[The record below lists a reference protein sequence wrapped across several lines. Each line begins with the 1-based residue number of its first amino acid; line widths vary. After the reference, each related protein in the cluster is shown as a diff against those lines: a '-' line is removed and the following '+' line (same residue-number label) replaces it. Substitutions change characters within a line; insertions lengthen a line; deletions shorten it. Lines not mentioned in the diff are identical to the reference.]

1 MHSKLLISFFLSFI
15 FSQSYYESAS
25 GRNFD
30 SYSALSLSMASS
42 SQIVETS
49 GFSLLANPSNL
60 SRNGD
65 SGFIISGSN
74 FFDSNFE
81 RRGLIVK
88 DSFGDFLA
96 ESDYV
101 KNSSI
106 SNYSGIGIRY
116 NQIIFDYLNAG
127 LGLAVAPYKTYNF
140 SYKEEVRG
148 QLSSN
153 DGQIFSRDPLLGYH
167 RFSSKGYQNV
177 IGLGSSLGFETY
189 IDIEASVGFSFNII
203 MPGKIIEKAQVD
215 TSLAIGSIV
224 MEDSNKLSSLPNY
237 NIEYDLGQSSYFIF
251 GSNLVY
257 KRYLFALSYRS
268 NSIIS
273 KNTDGESVLDEISN
287 MYNSNEL
294 GENILEHYNSIKLSD
309 INNPEKISIG
319 FAILDKKNSGYNFI
333 VNYESSKYGTG
344 SHLFS
349 GNRISTGLE
358 YYMSNGIPLRFS
370 VGYKNSQFSP
380 YISSITSFTA
390 GSSLRYKNL
399 TFDYGLQYYHSRY
412 NYPDLFLVEGE
423 FRPDLDIVNDSK
435 IILIS
440 TLTYSFR

>member
-1 MHSKLLISFFLSFI
+1 MHSKLIILFFLSFV
-15 FSQSYYESAS
+15 FSQSYYELAT

-42 SQIVETS
+42 SQVVETS
-49 GFSLLANPSNL
+49 GFSILSNPSNL

-74 FFDSNFE
+74 FIDSNFE

-101 KNSSI
+101 KNSKI
-106 SNYSGIGIRY
+106 YNYSGIGIRY
-116 NQIIFDYLNAG
+116 NQIVFNYLNAG
-127 LGLAVAPYKTYNF
+127 LGLTIAPFKTYNF
-140 SYKEEVRG
+140 SYQEEVRG

-167 RFSSKGYQNV
+167 RFSSKGCQNV
-177 IGLGSSLGFETY
+177 IGLGSSLGFETN
-189 IDIEASVGFSFNII
+189 IDIEASIGFSFNTI
-203 MPGKIIEKAQVD
+203 MPGNIIEKAQVD

-237 NIEYDLGQSSYFIF
+237 NIEYDLGESSYFII

-257 KRYLFALSYRS
+257 KRYLLALSYQS
-268 NSIIS
+268 NSTIS
-273 KNTDGESVLDEISN
+273 KNTDGQNILEEISN
-287 MYNSNEL
+287 LYNSNEL
-294 GENILEHYNSIKLSD
+294 GENILEHYNSIKLSNID
-309 INNPEKISIG
+309 NPEKVSIG
-319 FAILDKKNSGYNFI
+319 FAILDKNSSGYNFV
-333 VNYESSKYGTG
+333 VNYESNKYGSG
-344 SHLFS
+344 SNLFS
-349 GNRISTGLE
+349 GSRISVGLE
-358 YYMSNGIPLRFS
+358 HYMSNGIPLRFS
-370 VGYKNSQFSP
+370 VGYKKSQFSP
-380 YISSITSFTA
+380 YISSITSFNA

-399 TFDYGLQYYHSRY
+399 IFDYGLQYYHSRY

-423 FRPDLDIVNDSK
+423 FRPDLDVVNDSK
-435 IILIS
+435 IILLT
-440 TLTYSFR
+440 TLTYRF

>member
-1 MHSKLLISFFLSFI
+1 MHSKLIILFFLSFI
-15 FSQSYYESAS
+15 FSQSYYESAT

-42 SQIVETS
+42 SQVVETS
-49 GFSLLANPSNL
+49 GFSILSNPSNL

-65 SGFIISGSN
+65 SGFVISGSN
-74 FFDSNFE
+74 FIDSNFE

-101 KNSSI
+101 KNSVI
-106 SNYSGIGIRY
+106 YNYSGIGIRY

-127 LGLAVAPYKTYNF
+127 LGLTIAPFKTYNF
-140 SYKEEVRG
+140 SYQEEVRG

-167 RFSSKGYQNV
+167 RFSSKGCQNV
-177 IGLGSSLGFETY
+177 IGLGSSIGFETN
-189 IDIEASVGFSFNII
+189 IDIEASVGFSFNTIL
-203 MPGKIIEKAQVD
+203 PGNIIEKAQVD

-237 NIEYDLGQSSYFIF
+237 NIEYDLGESSYFII

-257 KRYLFALSYRS
+257 KRYLLALSYQS
-268 NSIIS
+268 NSNIT
-273 KNTDGESVLDEISN
+273 KNTDGLNILEEISN
-287 MYNSNEL
+287 LYNSNEL
-294 GENILEHYNSIKLSD
+294 GENILEHYHSIKLSNID
-309 INNPEKISIG
+309 NPEKISIG
-319 FAILDKKNSGYNFI
+319 FAILDKNSSGYNFV
-333 VNYESSKYGTG
+333 VNYESNRYGSG
-344 SHLFS
+344 NNLFS
-349 GNRISTGLE
+349 GNRISVGLE
-358 YYMSNGIPLRFS
+358 HYMSNGIPLRFS

-380 YISSITSFTA
+380 YISSITSLNA
-390 GSSLRYKNL
+390 GSSLRYKNF
-399 TFDYGLQYYHSRY
+399 TFDYGFQYYHSRY

-423 FRPDLDIVNDSK
+423 FRPDLDVVNDSK
-435 IILIS
+435 IILLS
-440 TLTYSFR
+440 TLTYSF

>member
-1 MHSKLLISFFLSFI
+1 MHSKLIILFFLSFI
-15 FSQSYYESAS
+15 FPQSYYESAT

-42 SQIVETS
+42 SQIVEIS
-49 GFSLLANPSNL
+49 GFSLLSNPSNL
-60 SRNGD
+60 SRNEE
-65 SGFIISGSN
+65 SGFIVSGSN

-101 KNSSI
+101 KNSSLY
-106 SNYSGIGIRY
+106 NYSGIGIRY

-127 LGLAVAPYKTYNF
+127 LGFTIAPFKTYNF
-140 SYKEEVRG
+140 SYKEEIRG

-167 RFSSKGYQNV
+167 RYSSKGTQNV
-177 IGLGSSLGFETY
+177 IGLGSSLGFETNVN
-189 IDIEASVGFSFNII
+189 IEASIGFSFNTIL
-203 MPGKIIEKAQVD
+203 PGNIIEKAHVD

-237 NIEYDLGQSSYFIF
+237 NIEYDLGKSSYFII
-251 GSNLVY
+251 GSNLIY
-257 KRYLFALSYRS
+257 KRYLLSISYQS
-268 NSIIS
+268 NSIIRKS
-273 KNTDGESVLDEISN
+273 TESENVLDQIFN
-287 MYNSNEL
+287 LYNSNEL
-294 GENILEHYNSIKLSD
+294 GENILGHYNSIKLSD
-309 INNPEKISIG
+309 IYNPEKISVGI
-319 FAILDKKNSGYNFI
+319 AILDKSNNGYNFI
-333 VNYESSKYGTG
+333 VNYESNRYNSR
-344 SHLFS
+344 SHLIS
-349 GNRISTGLE
+349 GNRISIGVE
-358 YYMSNGIPLRFS
+358 HYMSNGVPLRFS
-370 VGYKNSQFSP
+370 VGYKKSQFSP
-380 YISSITSFTA
+380 YISSITSFTG

-399 TFDYGLQYYHSRY
+399 TLDYGLQYYHSRY

-435 IILIS
+435 IILLS
-440 TLTYSFR
+440 TLTYSF